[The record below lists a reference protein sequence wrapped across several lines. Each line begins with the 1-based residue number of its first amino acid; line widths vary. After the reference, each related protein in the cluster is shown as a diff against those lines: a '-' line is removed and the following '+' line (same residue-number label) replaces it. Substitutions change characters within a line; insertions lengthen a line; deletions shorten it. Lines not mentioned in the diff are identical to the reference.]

1 MAINPSLTVTSDF
14 TKKFNDAIQS
24 FKRDSV
30 LVGIPASDNERDQE
44 SDEESGPIGNAAI
57 LAINHFGSE
66 DAHIPPRPVLAIGIK
81 NAQEAIAIQFKI
93 AAQQVLS
100 KGPAALSMYYERA
113 GIIASNACKKV
124 INDQDHLKPPS
135 PATLAARKYVTKSGF
150 KGKKAL
156 LVTGQLRNAI
166 TYVVKSIWGNG

>member
-1 MAINPSLTVTSDF
+1 MALTPSLTVTTDF
-14 TKKFNDAIQS
+14 TKKFNDAIQR

-30 LVGIPASDNERDQE
+30 LVGIPSSDNERDQE

-66 DAHIPPRPVLAIGIK
+66 EAHIPLRPVLAIGIK
-81 NAQEAIAIQFKI
+81 NAQEPIAAQFKI

-100 KGPAALSMYYERA
+100 KGPSALTMYYERA

-135 PATLAARKYVTKSGF
+135 PATLKARQYLTQSGF
-150 KGKKAL
+150 KGTKSL
-156 LVTGQLRNAI
+156 LVTGQMRNAI
-166 TYVVKSIWGNG
+166 TYVVQSIWGNG